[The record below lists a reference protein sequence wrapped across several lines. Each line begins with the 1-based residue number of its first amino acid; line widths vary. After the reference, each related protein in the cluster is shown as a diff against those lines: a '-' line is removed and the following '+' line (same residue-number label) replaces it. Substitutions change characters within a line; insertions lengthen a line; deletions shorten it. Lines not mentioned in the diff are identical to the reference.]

1 MLAPVVYHT
10 VPVAYGFVYFKTADS
25 YMSADDVEKDESKQ
39 ESTASIGHGGECNAF
54 LGRQVTTK
62 NDDSPGGSDIARS
75 HKTGEITCYGDEG
88 ENVRGLDGIKTE
100 PDTEKQREFQMASW
114 IAELAL
120 VRRMSLTMTSRT
132 SRATTWRARSWPR
145 TRPR

>member
-1 MLAPVVYHT
+1 MA
-10 VPVAYGFVYFKTADS
+10 
-25 YMSADDVEKDESKQ
+25 E
-39 ESTASIGHGGECNAF
+39 NATFF

-75 HKTGEITCYGDEG
+75 HKTGEVACYGDEG

-114 IAELAL
+114 G
-120 VRRMSLTMTSRT
+120 SRN
-132 SRATTWRARSWPR
+132 SHLYDR
-145 TRPR
+145 